1 MRPVIGITPDY
12 SDGVRKNSRSRGEPT
27 YFLRARYVEAIKDL
41 GGIPFLLPI
50 LKTSALQSDLLKRI
64 DGLLITGSGPD
75 LDPRLYGERPKAR
88 FKIMSGKRAGFELG
102 LAQRALERNLPVLG
116 ICGGLQL
123 LNVAMGGSLIQDI
136 PAQTEEPLSHRQDSA
151 ATRPS
156 HSVTIIPKT
165 RLSRILRVGRLRVN
179 SSHHQAAKRV
189 ASGLVVCA
197 VAPDGIIEALES
209 PVHRF
214 VIGVQWHPEF
224 LYRKDEVSR
233 RLFRSFLRQA
243 ARRPAAGNPARHRSK
258 GASV

>member
-1 MRPVIGITPDY
+1 MRPIIGITPDY
-12 SDGVRKNSRSRGEPT
+12 SDGIRKDSRSPGEPT

-41 GGIPFLLPI
+41 GGVPVLLPI
-50 LKTSALQSDLLKRI
+50 TSDPKLQADLLNRI

-75 LDPRLYGERPKAR
+75 LDPRLYGERPTAR
-88 FKIMSGKRAGFELG
+88 FKIMSEERAGFELG
-102 LAQRALERNLPVLG
+102 LAKRALKRNQPVLG

-136 PAQTEEPLSHRQDSA
+136 PTRSEAPLTHRQESS
-151 ATRPS
+151 ATRTS
-156 HSVTIIPKT
+156 HSVKIIPKT
-165 RLSRILRVGRLRVN
+165 RLSRILRVDRLRVN

-189 ASGLVVCA
+189 APGLVVSA

-224 LYRKDEVSR
+224 LYRKDEASR
-233 RLFRSFLRQA
+233 RLFKSFLRQS
-243 ARRPAAGNPARHRSK
+243 ARRS
-258 GASV
+258 SV